1 MRLLTWNIQWGRG
14 LDGRVDLVRIAREIE
29 AHAPDVV
36 CLQEVVRGIPE
47 LTQGGVTAD
56 DQPAVL
62 ADLFTGWSSA
72 YAPALDVAQRAGTR
86 RQFGNMLLTRLPL
99 LEVRRHAL
107 PMPADAS
114 VPAMP
119 RAALECTVMAPWG
132 PLVVVTTH
140 LAYYSVHQRLA
151 QVAALRRLLAENV
164 AHALAPRP
172 SGGEGEPH
180 FAAMPRSAGMV
191 LCGDFN
197 CPPDSPELMALQVP
211 LSVDEML
218 AAGASAVP
226 PLRPRAAEGD
236 PPQAGAQRPRAG
248 CVVAP
253 EADGVPTAVPPLQPR
268 VAEGDP
274 PQAGAQSPRAGC
286 VVAPEADGVPTAVP
300 PRLCFEDAWRRVH
313 GAQAHVPTAGRVA
326 SADFPAPVCFDFA
339 FVSTPLACRL
349 QTIRVDAA
357 TSASDH
363 QPVTVDFADS
373 HES

>member
-36 CLQEVVRGIPE
+36 CLQEVVRGFPE

-140 LAYYSVHQRLA
+140 LEYYSARQRLA
-151 QVAALRRLLAENV
+151 QVAVLRRLLAENV
-164 AHALAPRP
+164 AHAQTPRP
-172 SGGEGEPH
+172 SGGVGEPH

-197 CPPDSPELMALQVP
+197 CPPDSPELMALQAP
-211 LSVDEML
+211 LSADEML

-226 PLRPRAAEGD
+226 P
-236 PPQAGAQRPRAG
+236 
-248 CVVAP
+248 
-253 EADGVPTAVPPLQPR
+253 
-268 VAEGDP
+268 
-274 PQAGAQSPRAGC
+274 
-286 VVAPEADGVPTAVP
+286 
-300 PRLCFEDAWRRVH
+300 RLCFEDAWRQVH
-313 GAQAHVPTAGRVA
+313 GTLAHAPTAGRVA
-326 SADFPAPVCFDFA
+326 STDFPAPVCFDFA
-339 FVSTPLACRL
+339 FVSTSLACRV

-373 HES
+373 NES

>member
-140 LAYYSVHQRLA
+140 LEYYSVHQRLA

-172 SGGEGEPH
+172 SGGDGEPH
-180 FAAMPRSAGMV
+180 FAAVPRSAGMV

-211 LSVDEML
+211 LSAEEML
-218 AAGASAVP
+218 AAGAS
-226 PLRPRAAEGD
+226 
-236 PPQAGAQRPRAG
+236 
-248 CVVAP
+248 
-253 EADGVPTAVPPLQPR
+253 AVPPLQPR

-300 PRLCFEDAWRRVH
+300 PRLCLEDAWRRVH
-313 GAQAHVPTAGRVA
+313 GTLAHAPTAGRVA
-326 SADFPAPVCFDFA
+326 STDFPGPVCFDFA
-339 FVSTPLACRL
+339 FVSTPLACRV

-363 QPVTVDFADS
+363 QPLTVEIADS